1 MRRMLRTFLIEARD
15 WIFAVV
21 GIGGVILL
29 PTFEGNWLLAVP
41 VVAVFIVLYVLACFA
56 TSRWIEEGR
65 TPESDAR

>member
-1 MRRMLRTFLIEARD
+1 MLRTFLIEARD

-29 PTFEGNWLLAVP
+29 PTFDGNWLLAVP

-56 TSRWIEEGR
+56 ASRWPKDSR
-65 TPESDAR
+65 APESDAQ